1 MRPAS
6 ASGGSRS
13 TVEVRREHL
22 PLKRSYLWFC
32 FVVTLA
38 LLTAGVLGCG
48 EDESNPGEKS
58 PVPPTPELKES
69 PQEGFLAPDFVLQDL
84 AGKSHTLSDLRG
96 QVVLVNIWVTWCGP
110 CKREIPSLVR
120 LYQSR
125 RDKGLEI
132 LAVSVDRTS
141 SDRVASFADGYQ
153 MNFPVLLNPRGDVGN
168 KYWARSIPSTFLV
181 DKKGVIRWK
190 VIGTREWDDAQSLAK
205 IDPLLAE

>member
-1 MRPAS
+1 LLDRR
-6 ASGGSRS
+6 SR
-13 TVEVRREHL
+13 
-22 PLKRSYLWFC
+22 LWFC
-32 FVVTLA
+32 LVLTFA
-38 LLTAGVLGCG
+38 LLTTGILGCG
-48 EDESNPGEKS
+48 EDESNPGEKA

-69 PQEGFLAPDFVLQDL
+69 PEEGFLAPDFTLQDL
-84 AGKSHTLSDLRG
+84 AGKSHTLSDLKGR
-96 QVVLVNIWVTWCGP
+96 VVMVNIWATWCGP

-125 RDKGLEI
+125 REKGLEI
-132 LAVSVDRTS
+132 LALSVDRTS
-141 SDRVASFADGYQ
+141 PERVASFADRYQ

-190 VIGTREWDDAQSLAK
+190 VIGTREWDDAQALAR